1 MLFFFYFKPIF
12 FSNMMCT
19 MELIEEAIIHA
30 VGCYIGENSR
40 FDACRAVT
48 MSNRQED
55 TSQIIMVPPIGE
67 TKFKWF
73 DICSGKSIDLV
84 YKRMQVGQPIYAQ
97 SHLYNSLIH
106 EIVTLH
112 GPTVQVIRKFCEE
125 ALQHYDE
132 TINDKLV
139 TYLFDANHEF
149 WKRDTITNERSFE
162 SVIIEPTVKEKLMQD
177 LLDFTEPET
186 REWYKKHGI
195 PFKRGY
201 LLYGPP
207 GTGKT
212 SFITAIASKL
222 KRRVYKVNLVAPK
235 LSDDS
240 LSIAVNQAKQNSIIV
255 MEDLDSLFGKFRDK
269 KENFCVTYSG
279 LLNAIDGINNS
290 EKGLIFIFTS
300 NHPEQLDSALKRKGR
315 IDLEIQLSFCSQHQ
329 CEQMFLK
336 FFPHEKNHAKT
347 FSQNVASKKRKVT
360 PAQHQHHFIGMR
372 KKSAEEAVTINSDI
386 FEEQD
391 FTHMWM

>member
-1 MLFFFYFKPIF
+1 
-12 FSNMMCT
+12 MCT
-19 MELIEEAIIHA
+19 IELLEEAIIHA
-30 VGCYIGENSR
+30 VGCYVGELSR

-48 MSNRQED
+48 MSNKLED
-55 TSQIIMVPPIGE
+55 ASQIILVPPIGE
-67 TKFKWF
+67 TEFKWH
-73 DICSGKSIDLV
+73 DICGGQSINLV

-97 SHLYNSLIH
+97 SHLYNSIIH
-106 EIVTLH
+106 EIVTIH
-112 GPTVQVIRKFCEE
+112 GPTVKVIRKFCEE

-132 TINDKLV
+132 TINNKLV
-139 TYLFDANHEF
+139 TYVFDANLEH
-149 WKRDTITNERSFE
+149 WIRDTITNERSFE
-162 SVIIEPTVKEKLMQD
+162 SVIIDCTTKEKLMQD
-177 LLDFTEPET
+177 LTDFTEPET
-186 REWYKKHGI
+186 REWYMKHGI

-212 SFITAIASKL
+212 SFIMAIASKL

-235 LSDDS
+235 LSDDL
-240 LSIAVNQAKQNSIIV
+240 LSRAINQAKENSIIV

-290 EKGLIFIFTS
+290 TKGLIFIFTS

-315 IDLEIQLSFCSQHQ
+315 IDLEIQLSYCTKRQ

-336 FFPHEKNHAKT
+336 FFPREENYAKS
-347 FSQNVASKKRKVT
+347 FSQNVVSKKRKVT
-360 PAQHQHHFIGMR
+360 PAQLQHHFIGMR
-372 KKSAEEAVTINSDI
+372 KKSAEEAITINSDI